1 MPKIAFA
8 PVNQAPVMTPL
19 NAEMSQRLADLR
31 VLIVDDELTM
41 RKVTRSLLQSIGV
54 NTILEAHD
62 GRAGLEA
69 VCTHTPDVV
78 ILDWEMPSPNGP
90 EFMRKLRSPGSFPF
104 PDVPIIMLTAYGE
117 RSRVVEAVRLGVNEY
132 LLKPVSSSALLAR
145 LVAVLAKPRRM
156 VKKGDYYGP
165 EPRALSSYKPD
176 PDAGLSSEIVLIN

>member
-1 MPKIAFA
+1 
-8 PVNQAPVMTPL
+8 MTPL
-19 NAEMSQRLADLR
+19 TAEIAQRLVNLK

-54 NTILEAHD
+54 KTIFEAGD
-62 GRAGLEA
+62 GRTGLDV
-69 VCTHTPDVV
+69 VCSVIPDVV

-90 EFMRKLRSPGSFPF
+90 EFMRELRSPGRFPL

-165 EPRALSSYKPD
+165 EPRAISSYKPD
-176 PDAGLSSEIVLIN
+176 PDAGLGNQIVLIN